1 MRPINN
7 ACAVVFLKVA
17 TRCIRQHWVTAV
29 FRVQTDCIKSSITFQ
44 TPFHLTNMCLL
55 NNNLPCLMNIFLNHF
70 LSLLLFYLS
79 YLFGTDFVLC
89 RIVYRTCTLD
99 NKYVCNNLQKHTCFL
114 SLCTVRRQKY
124 ILQPIQNQRKN
135 NIKLLLAQICWSCV
149 IWFQAECTG

>member
-99 NKYVCNNLQKHTCFL
+99 NNYVCNNLQKHTCFL
-114 SLCTVRRQKY
+114 SLCTGDV
-124 ILQPIQNQRKN
+124 KN
-135 NIKLLLAQICWSCV
+135 TDFNKSRINEKTTSNYYWPKFVGVA
-149 IWFQAECTG
+149 